1 MTNSLGVHEASVVR
15 VALAGQVGA
24 LRGVVAGLGERELG
38 LPTRLGAWRVRE
50 LVAHLDRQIG
60 WTPEHLDDPVPVGL
74 PGLTLAAWVAAVGA
88 FADALDRGTREQA
101 AAYYAGSAAEVAAR
115 FAEVCGRLADFL
127 DSPAAARAGR
137 PFPLPFGV
145 IGLGDFLVTRLVE
158 TVVHADD
165 LADALGL
172 GAFPHDAG
180 ALAAVADL
188 LAASVG
194 EPWRA
199 RAVELAAADPV
210 RWLRL
215 ATGRERAD
223 GTGLDERLPVL
234 S

>member
-1 MTNSLGVHEASVVR
+1 MTNSLGAHDPSAVR
-15 VALAGQVGA
+15 AALAGQTGA
-24 LRGVVAGLGERELG
+24 LRGVVRGLGERELE

-60 WTPEHLDDPVPVGL
+60 WTPEHLDDPVRAGL
-74 PGLTLAAWVAAVGA
+74 PGLTLTAWVAAVGA

-101 AAYYAGSAAEVAAR
+101 AAHYAGSATGAAAR
-115 FAEVCGRLADFL
+115 FDAVCGQLADFL
-127 DSPAAARAGR
+127 AGPAAARTDR

-172 GAFPHDAG
+172 DGFPHDAG
-180 ALAAVADL
+180 AVAAVADL
-188 LAASVG
+188 LADSVG

-199 RAVELAAADPV
+199 RAAELAAADPV
-210 RWLRL
+210 RWVRL